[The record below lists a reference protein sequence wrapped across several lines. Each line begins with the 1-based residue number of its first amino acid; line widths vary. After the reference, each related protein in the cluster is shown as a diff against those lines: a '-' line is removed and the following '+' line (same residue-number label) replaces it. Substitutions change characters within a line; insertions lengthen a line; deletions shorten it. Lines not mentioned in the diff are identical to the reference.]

1 MTEIE
6 ILERRIA
13 DNAEDAE
20 SIYQLAVL
28 LEDQRTSP
36 SLSGHT
42 RQEEAIARLASVLAR
57 DFHIDEACRKTLTRI
72 RTLLTRV
79 ITLQP
84 KHAKAYAQLGH
95 TFVMLSEH
103 EQALA
108 MFRLSRTLDAKRA
121 CVDVYVAEM
130 LATLQRDSEFATE
143 IEALA
148 KRQKVSLKT
157 HRAALAKLP
166 FKETPDFM
174 LQAFIQPGTHFAS
187 ELANEAEG
195 IRNSLVKGRKQ
206 KLAKLAKDD
215 CGARQKQLKKEFKVT
230 RVPKELRSLAAAAS
244 KYGIGDDVC
253 RPMIMKKVPKATR
266 ARLIKAVDKLAP
278 KVNAWLDSF
287 GGGENMSVEAAAYM
301 YLYEAIEEIRP

>member
-13 DNAEDAE
+13 DDAEDAR

-28 LEDQRTSP
+28 LEDELWLDPR
-36 SLSGHT
+36 
-42 RQEEAIARLASVLAR
+42 R
-57 DFHIDEACRKTLTRI
+57 DDEAYWNKALARI

-79 ITLQP
+79 ITIDR

-95 TFVMLSEH
+95 TLGLMGEY

-108 MFRLSRTLDAKRA
+108 MFRLSRKLDPKRA
-121 CVDVYVAEM
+121 SVDVSVADM
-130 LATLQRDSEFATE
+130 LATLDRNDDFHQE

-148 KRQKVSLKT
+148 KRQKVDLKAHIAEVKAT
-157 HRAALAKLP
+157 TT
-166 FKETPDFM
+166 FEITPDIL
-174 LQAFIQPGTHFAS
+174 LQAFIKPFNYLRS
-187 ELANEAEG
+187 ELNDEAER
-195 IRNSLVKGRKQ
+195 IRNSLVKGRKK
-206 KLAKLAKDD
+206 KLAKAEAED
-215 CGARQKQLKKEFKVT
+215 CAARQKQLKKEFKAT

-266 ARLIKAVDKLAP
+266 MRLIKAVDKLSP
-278 KVNAWLDSF
+278 KVQTWLDSF
-287 GGGENMSVEAAAYM
+287 GGGDRMSVEAAAYM
-301 YLYEAIEEIRP
+301 YLYEAIEEIR